1 MTTFAGERGPIESR
15 FVSGLSST
23 PVTFENVPD
32 PAAVTTAKG
41 AGNAWVRLTIRDTLS
56 RTAGIAGDN
65 DILEEHRG
73 LIIAQVFTRENTGTA
88 AGRTL
93 ATSIAT
99 LYRHA
104 RFSGIKCQTPRCR
117 PVGNDGFGW
126 YQINVEVPYR
136 RFSNT

>member
-15 FVSGLSST
+15 FLTNLAST
-23 PVTFENVPD
+23 PVCFENVPD
-32 PAAVTTAKG
+32 PSAVTSAKG
-41 AGNAWVRLTIRDTLS
+41 AGSPWVRLTIRDTAS
-56 RTAGIAGDN
+56 RTAGIAGAN

-93 ATSIAT
+93 ATTIAT

-104 RFSGIKCQTPRCR
+104 RFSGIKCLTPFCR
-117 PVGNDGFGW
+117 VVGNDGNGW
-126 YQINVEVPYR
+126 LQINVEVPYR